1 VIGLVRDPSQ
11 ERRWG
16 VPSGRVRSLGGATA
30 SVDEI
35 VDWLVGVTYKDGW
48 SFAPE
53 LGPVGAVLVVRAVE
67 EDSRGGDPLVVTHRF
82 PLPGRSVVGDRE
94 AFVGW
99 LRHAIGRV
107 ELHERDEWLLVDRR
121 RLFDPHAE
129 LDLREPSA

>member
-1 VIGLVRDPSQ
+1 M
-11 ERRWG
+11 
-16 VPSGRVRSLGGATA
+16 

-35 VDWLVGVTYKDGW
+35 ADWLVGVTYKQGW

-53 LGPVGAVLVVRAVE
+53 LGATGTVLVVRASA
-67 EDSRGGDPLVVTHRF
+67 EDSRGGEPLVVTHRF
-82 PLPGRSVVGDRE
+82 PLPAHSVVGDRR

-121 RLFDPHAE
+121 RLFDPHAQVDTFGV
-129 LDLREPSA
+129 LGMKTTA